1 MKRNIRSQII
11 LNIILS
17 VISVAILIP
26 FLLLISISI
35 SNEHDIITEG
45 YKLIP
50 KRLDMSAYKFIFQNP
65 DMLLS
70 GYKITVFTSIVGTL
84 LAVIMMSMIAYPLSQ
99 RAFKARNTIAFYLYF
114 AGLFGGGM
122 VPTYLLYTQFLH
134 LQDTIWVYLIPG
146 WVNAFH
152 VFMIRTYMQ
161 GVNGEIVEAAIID
174 GANDFMIFIEFMIPL
189 AKPVLATVALFNFL
203 GRWVEWQAS
212 MLYINNEKL
221 YTVQYLLQKI
231 LKNIEIINNN
241 QFAASVASTQNIPS
255 ETVRMA
261 MAVSVALPAIL
272 IFPFFQRY
280 FVKGMTVGSVKG

>member
-1 MKRNIRSQII
+1 
-11 LNIILS
+11 
-17 VISVAILIP
+17 
-26 FLLLISISI
+26 
-35 SNEHDIITEG
+35 
-45 YKLIP
+45 
-50 KRLDMSAYKFIFQNP
+50 
-65 DMLLS
+65 
-70 GYKITVFTSIVGTL
+70 
-84 LAVIMMSMIAYPLSQ
+84 
-99 RAFKARNTIAFYLYF
+99 
-114 AGLFGGGM
+114 
-122 VPTYLLYTQFLH
+122 
-134 LQDTIWVYLIPG
+134 
-146 WVNAFH
+146 
-152 VFMIRTYMQ
+152 MQ

-203 GRWVEWQAS
+203 GRWGEWQAS